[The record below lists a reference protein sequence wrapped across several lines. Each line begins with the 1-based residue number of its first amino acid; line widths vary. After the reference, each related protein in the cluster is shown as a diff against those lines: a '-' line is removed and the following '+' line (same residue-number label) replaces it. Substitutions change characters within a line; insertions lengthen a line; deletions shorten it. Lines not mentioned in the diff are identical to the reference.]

1 MISGLGSH
9 QGHLVVAAAKQS
21 PDSIQFTL
29 NRTEKYRVH
38 TWTTNL
44 SALTAMRTFSGYST
58 VSYVSPRFQGSLTDK
73 GLLVLIQKKCY
84 SN

>member
-29 NRTEKYRVH
+29 NRTEKYKVQLTAGH

-44 SALTAMRTFSGYST
+44 SALTAVRKFSGYSI
-58 VSYVSPRFQGSLTDK
+58 VS
-73 GLLVLIQKKCY
+73 
-84 SN
+84 